1 MGDYDMFRTTLMG
14 GFDKD
19 DVIRQFQE
27 LKENQYKEKTRL
39 EKELKERDEQLSE
52 LSKRLKLKEVQR
64 ERLEKEISDKYQKYI
79 DNYDSISGLVFD
91 AKVQANQML
100 EEAIKKRDEILKE
113 ADQEA
118 NQRLDE
124 AEESARH
131 QAEEADCKA
140 EAERAAAGFASVSEE
155 IDLKRRRQDELK
167 AACAQSSVAQEED
180 RLRSGRERLLKEQR
194 NLLLQLRNTAQEIKR
209 EAISLLPLSRLRRL
223 PPNLWGQFGRYP
235 TSWRR
240 CSTA

>member
-1 MGDYDMFRTTLMG
+1 MSDYDMFRTTLMG

-39 EKELKERDEQLSE
+39 EKELKDREEKLAE
-52 LSKRLKLKEVQR
+52 MSKRLKLKEVQR
-64 ERLEKEISDKYQKYI
+64 ERLEKEIAEKYQKYI

-124 AEESARH
+124 AEESSRH
-131 QAEEADCKA
+131 QME
-140 EAERAAAGFASVSEE
+140 EAEREAKRRVQEAQKEADRIVSEAGFRYEALQMQMDEVVDLFGQAQKRFMAAYKEVHQIISSRPGGNPAPEKAKAGKTAEEKVFGLSDDISDEE
-155 IDLKRRRQDELK
+155 IKKMFEL
-167 AACAQSSVAQEED
+167 ED
-180 RLRSGRERLLKEQR
+180 
-194 NLLLQLRNTAQEIKR
+194 A
-209 EAISLLPLSRLRRL
+209 
-223 PPNLWGQFGRYP
+223 
-235 TSWRR
+235 
-240 CSTA
+240 

>member
-1 MGDYDMFRTTLMG
+1 MSDYDMFRTTLMG

-27 LKENQYKEKTRL
+27 LKEEHYKEKTRL
-39 EKELKERDEQLSE
+39 EKELKDRDEKLAE

-64 ERLEKEISDKYQKYI
+64 ERLEKEIAEKYQKYI

-118 NQRLDE
+118 NRHLEE
-124 AEESARH
+124 AEESSRH
-131 QAEEADCKA
+131 QVE
-140 EAERAAAGFASVSEE
+140 EAEREANRRVREAQKEADRLLTEGRAKYDALQRQMDEVVDLFGQAQKRFMAAYREVHQIISSRPAGSA
-155 IDLKRRRQDELK
+155 R
-167 AACAQSSVAQEED
+167 QEEPAEE
-180 RLRSGRERLLKEQR
+180 RSFGMSDDLSD
-194 NLLLQLRNTAQEIKR
+194 AEIEKMFEFD
-209 EAISLLPLSRLRRL
+209 EA
-223 PPNLWGQFGRYP
+223 
-235 TSWRR
+235 
-240 CSTA
+240 

>member
-1 MGDYDMFRTTLMG
+1 MSDYDMFRTTLMG

-39 EKELKERDEQLSE
+39 EKELKDRDEKLAE

-64 ERLEKEISDKYQKYI
+64 ERLEKEISEKYQKYI

-124 AEESARH
+124 AEESSRH
-131 QAEEADCKA
+131 QIE
-140 EAERAAAGFASVSEE
+140 EAEREAN
-155 IDLKRRRQDELK
+155 RRVQE
-167 AACAQSSVAQEED
+167 AQ
-180 RLRSGRERLLKEQR
+180 
-194 NLLLQLRNTAQEIKR
+194 R
-209 EAISLLPLSRLRRL
+209 EADRILTEGRVKYNALQQQMNEVVDLFGQAQKRFMAAYKEVHQIISNKSDG
-223 PPNLWGQFGRYP
+223 GQVPEETEWDTPAVKETPGMSDDLTDAEIEKMFELDEE
-235 TSWRR
+235 
-240 CSTA
+240 

>member
-1 MGDYDMFRTTLMG
+1 MSDYDMFRTTLMG

-39 EKELKERDEQLSE
+39 EKELKDRDEQLAE

-64 ERLEKEISDKYQKYI
+64 ERLEKEIAEKYQKYI

-91 AKVQANQML
+91 AKIQANQML

-124 AEESARH
+124 AEESSQR
-131 QAEEADCKA
+131 QIE
-140 EAERAAAGFASVSEE
+140 EAEREADRRVREAQKEADRIVSEARIKYGE
-155 IDLKRRRQDELK
+155 LQLQMNEVVDLFGQAQRRFM
-167 AACAQSSVAQEED
+167 AAYKEVHQIISSRPAVSPAQEQED
-180 RLRSGRERLLKEQR
+180 VATEGSAPAPEDMSEE
-194 NLLLQLRNTAQEIKR
+194 EIKKMF
-209 EAISLLPLSRLRRL
+209 ELDEE
-223 PPNLWGQFGRYP
+223 
-235 TSWRR
+235 
-240 CSTA
+240 

>member
-1 MGDYDMFRTTLMG
+1 MSDYDMFRTTLMG

-39 EKELKERDEQLSE
+39 EKELKDRDEKLAE

-64 ERLEKEISDKYQKYI
+64 ERLEKEIAEKYQKYI

-124 AEESARH
+124 AENSARY
-131 QAEEADCKA
+131 QIE
-140 EAERAAAGFASVSEE
+140 EAEREANRRVKEAQKEADGIMAEGRIKYDALQQQINEVADLFGQAQKRFLAAHKEVRQILSGRSDGGFDQNKGEQRKGVEEAPFSVSDELSDEE
-155 IDLKRRRQDELK
+155 IEKMFELDE
-167 AACAQSSVAQEED
+167 
-180 RLRSGRERLLKEQR
+180 
-194 NLLLQLRNTAQEIKR
+194 T
-209 EAISLLPLSRLRRL
+209 
-223 PPNLWGQFGRYP
+223 
-235 TSWRR
+235 
-240 CSTA
+240 